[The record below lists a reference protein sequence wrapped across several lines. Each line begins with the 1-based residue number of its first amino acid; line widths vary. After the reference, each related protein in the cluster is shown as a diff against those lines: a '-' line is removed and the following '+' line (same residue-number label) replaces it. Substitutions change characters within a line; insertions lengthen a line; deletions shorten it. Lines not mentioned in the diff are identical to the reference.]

1 MITFAFCLSY
11 LPTDVI
17 LCATQ
22 DENLRGVARGRFWS
36 SRVLRSSWSVVR
48 PGDAVLDLEV
58 GLYYGCT
65 ALGRELT
72 TYKHWLPDVT
82 GRGTRATAPSDG
94 NERVGLSGGE
104 RAAKEHEVQ
113 RLFAFRTG

>member
-48 PGDAVLDLEV
+48 PGDAVLDLE
-58 GLYYGCT
+58 
-65 ALGRELT
+65 
-72 TYKHWLPDVT
+72 HWLPDVT